1 MAGATA
7 GLLLDRRH
15 FRRLGDAQ
23 RQRFGRLRRRVVC
36 AWDGMSHR
44 RRVAGLSACAAHAR
58 AIAARV
64 AAARS
69 GDSEAA
75 VAFGATAARRLF
87 GVAGAV
93 L

>member
-1 MAGATA
+1 MAFSCIGGTSGDSATRSGSDLGACS
-7 GLLLDRRH
+7 GVIR
-15 FRRLGDAQ
+15 
-23 RQRFGRLRRRVVC
+23 

-64 AAARS
+64 ATARS

-75 VAFGATAARRLF
+75 VALGATAALRRF
-87 GVAGAV
+87 GVTGAV